1 MKKLILSAMAV
12 FAFGFANA
20 QSTALSEGSWL
31 VEANTNFGAGS
42 FGGTAL
48 AHSSNTSFSFTSVS
62 DAFTSWSLGGEA
74 GYFIMDNLA
83 IKAGLGYGS
92 FKPEFGNDISTF
104 SYKLGAKYYI
114 MGQFPVQVDYT
125 GASIKDADENPSFVG
140 LQAGY
145 AWFVAD
151 NISIEPGI
159 RYALTMNEDAF
170 AEDVLQ
176 LNIGF
181 ALHF

>member
-48 AHSSNTSFSFTSVS
+48 AHSSNTSFSLTSV
-62 DAFTSWSLGGEA
+62 DDTTAWSVGGEV
-74 GYFIMDNLA
+74 GYFVMDNLA
-83 IKAGLGYGS
+83 IKAGLGYSDNGADA
-92 FKPEFGNDISTF
+92 FNTAF
-104 SYKLGAKYYI
+104 SYKIGAKYYI
-114 MGQFPVQVDYT
+114 IGQIPVQIDYS

-151 NISIEPGI
+151 NISIEPGL
-159 RYALTMNEDAF
+159 RYNLTMNDIVAP
-170 AEDVLQ
+170 DDILQ
-176 LNIGF
+176 FNIGF